1 MNVKRI
7 FGAFLTIIGTG
18 GLIYAAIAYA
28 ASPAGSN
35 NTRLLITFGVLG
47 LLFFGAGI
55 SLIKN
60 TKDEA
65 KP

>member
-7 FGAFLTIIGTG
+7 FGAFLTVLGTG
-18 GLIYAAIAYA
+18 GLIYAAVAFTTHA
-28 ASPAGSN
+28 AGSQ
-35 NTRLLITFGVLG
+35 NTRMMITFGILG

-55 SLIKN
+55 SLIRN

>member
-7 FGAFLTIIGTG
+7 FGAVLTILGIV
-18 GLIYAAIAYA
+18 GLVYAAVAFTVNA
-28 ASPAGSN
+28 AGSD
-35 NTRLLITFGVLG
+35 NTRLLITFGILG

>member
-7 FGAFLTIIGTG
+7 FGALLTILGTG
-18 GLIYAAIAYA
+18 GLIYAAVAFTVGA
-28 ASPAGSN
+28 AGSH
-35 NTRLLITFGVLG
+35 NTRLLITFGILG